1 MYNLNDTFLEEFK
14 RLDKLCKEM
23 YRSDKGITSYIEDMK
38 HVSPYESRCIPN
50 WDFDLK
56 QLTNLRHL
64 RNRLTHDV
72 GTLNIN
78 MCTQSDINWLHSF
91 YGRIF
96 NQTDPIAL
104 LCRNKREQ
112 SKQLTNL
119 TTLHQIPYTYGTP
132 QFSPNNFFHSSP
144 QQTSS
149 TYRTPPQPKHSTGA
163 RIVLYIIAGVAIGG
177 ILAAIL
183 ITIICQLI
191 LH

>member
-23 YRSDKGITSYIEDMK
+23 YQSDKGITSYIEDMK

-112 SKQLTNL
+112 SKQVTNL
-119 TTLHQIPYTYGTP
+119 PTLHQIPYTY
-132 QFSPNNFFHSSP
+132 S
-144 QQTSS
+144 
-149 TYRTPPQPKHSTGA
+149 TPPQPKHSTGA